1 MERYNGYLITD
12 AIFVVYLISKG
23 INKFANVS
31 EKCRLLLYILVTISA
46 VTFISIT
53 LFGKMR
59 PVKLT
64 NSEYKFDKLLDTIYL
79 ILFIINIHEFSN
91 VWDLVAY
98 FALVFVFLAYIGFQ
112 IYLVA
117 KKRISFR
124 D

>member
-1 MERYNGYLITD
+1 
-12 AIFVVYLISKG
+12 
-23 INKFANVS
+23 
-31 EKCRLLLYILVTISA
+31 
-46 VTFISIT
+46 
-53 LFGKMR
+53 MR